1 MVTVFVVAS
10 CELLFEE
17 LSVVVA
23 ERGLLAVVE
32 VEAVALLIF
41 EGGGGGGAL
50 EPEEGGGG
58 GDLFG
63 GLDAE
68 GTDKLEEDK
77 AEEGV
82 VVIVKVAR
90 GESGGGGGR
99 TSLTGKTSVG
109 GSLEGLTGL

>member
-1 MVTVFVVAS
+1 M
-10 CELLFEE
+10 LRE

-23 ERGLLAVVE
+23 VVD
-32 VEAVALLIF
+32 VVALLVL
-41 EGGGGGGAL
+41 EDGGGGGLL
-50 EPEEGGGG
+50 EPEVGGGG

-77 AEEGV
+77 GEGV

-90 GESGGGGGR
+90 GESRRGGGPGR
-99 TSLTGKTSVG
+99 VSLTGKTSVG